1 MKKNWDRQ
9 YRAMIWIREK
19 SQRKQISVDQNL
31 MSAKS
36 ALGLMVYQ
44 SGIAGL
50 SGGSFAVV
58 RRQA

>member
-9 YRAMIWIREK
+9 YRTMIWIREK
-19 SQRKQISVDQNL
+19 SQRKQSTVDQNL

-36 ALGLMVYQ
+36 ASGLMVYQ

-58 RRQA
+58 MRQA